1 MMLLPACART
11 APSTSSPP
19 PVSDTRETRRAEI
32 PADLRSAVD
41 RASALGQEIYL
52 QDKAGS
58 IGTDTLMAA
67 VKTLED
73 KGLAGFLA
81 LREGDESGRPRPS
94 YRVLF
99 YGTETDPLIRY
110 EVHVPVERGKRP
122 SLDPIDPPRRV
133 PEPLAKLVRARQ
145 TALDVAGPFNHA
157 MNPVVLPDPD
167 GGILVY
173 LLAAPTQA
181 KTVVLGKH
189 FRVRLTTEGIVKTV
203 EPLSKGALELSTAT
217 SSGERHKALFVTQI
231 VTSYPLETHVAAS
244 LAADL
249 PLYVATERGLWSVEG
264 GSISYVSETVPADM
278 SRVLRH

>member
-1 MMLLPACART
+1 MLLVVGACART
-11 APSTSSPP
+11 APTRSSPP
-19 PVSDTRETRRAEI
+19 GASEAPRQAEV
-32 PADLRSAVD
+32 PADLRFAVD
-41 RASALGQEIYL
+41 RAAALGREIYL
-52 QDKAGS
+52 QDKAGA
-58 IGTDTLMAA
+58 IGTDTLTAA
-67 VKTLED
+67 LKTLED

-81 LREGDESGRPRPS
+81 LREGDESGRPRSS
-94 YRVLF
+94 YVVLF
-99 YGTETDPLIRY
+99 YGSESDPLIRY
-110 EVHVPVERGKRP
+110 EVHVPIERDKRP
-122 SLDPIDPPRRV
+122 SFDLIDPPRRV
-133 PEPLAKLVRARQ
+133 PEPLAKLVRARE
-145 TALDVAGPFNHA
+145 TAIKAAGPFNHT

-189 FRVRLTTEGIVKTV
+189 FRVRLTAEGIVKTV

-217 SSGERHKALFVTQI
+217 PSGARPKALFVTQL

-244 LAADL
+244 LTADL

-264 GSISYVSETVPADM
+264 DSISYVSESVPDDM